1 MVERAAGLDEVLR
14 DGRGGLQRLQD
25 GRGGEIGPR
34 RVDAYG
40 RDGAVSRRIKAMGA
54 ASGRPVTAPP
64 LWQTQAVFAGLVGGL
79 DF

>member
-14 DGRGGLQRLQD
+14 DGRSGLQRLQD

-40 RDGAVSRRIKAMGA
+40 GDGAVSRGIKAVGA
-54 ASGRPVTAPP
+54 ASCRPVTAPP